1 MGFQLTTKKYLDCS
15 NIMSAKPKLI
25 YFNFRGRGELPRW
38 ILTQG
43 KGCHGFEDCRI
54 SFEEWPAL
62 KPKTV
67 LGFLPQLEMGD
78 CKLSQYGAVCR
89 TLAKMCKL
97 DGSCPE
103 ECAQADMINECAKDV
118 MDAFYNCHSEKN
130 ECMKKG
136 MMCKFM
142 DETVPKFCERMT
154 CLLKKNG
161 GKYFVGDCLT
171 YADLA
176 VACTLDSLCLNFPN
190 ADMTKCMQKYKELC
204 CHHSMVCGLPAI
216 KEHCA
221 KRPSTPL

>member
-1 MGFQLTTKKYLDCS
+1 MGNAAEADAEVERQ
-15 NIMSAKPKLI
+15 AEE
-25 YFNFRGRGELPRW
+25 GEGGKEEGEEKAGGDRKEEEEGEGAEEGKAEADAANAGEG
-38 ILTQG
+38 G
-43 KGCHGFEDCRI
+43 KGTQFGTI
-54 SFEEWPAL
+54 
-62 KPKTV
+62 
-67 LGFLPQLEMGD
+67 
-78 CKLSQYGAVCR
+78 CR
-89 TLAKMCKL
+89 TIAKMCKL
-97 DGSCPE
+97 EGSCPE

-118 MDAFYNCHSEKN
+118 MDAFYNCHNEKN

-142 DETVPKFCERMT
+142 DETVPKFCEQMT

-176 VACTLDSLCLNFPN
+176 VACTLDSLCLNCPN